1 MKSAPPRSPNVPQRK
16 DLTPSNLNFPVVGIG
31 ASAGGLQAVKAF
43 FEHMPRD
50 CGMAFVV
57 ILHLSPDHQSV
68 AGKIIQET
76 TRMPVSQVN
85 DATPIEKNHVYVI
98 SPAQLLKMNDGY
110 LAVSPS
116 VREGGPHI
124 AIDLFFRDLAD
135 THKERA
141 FCLILSGTGSD
152 GAVGLSRIKE
162 QGGITLVQAPED
174 AEYDGMPLAAIETQM
189 VDLVLP
195 VVEMPQKLLE
205 LWRNAQS
212 IVLPTMERE
221 VSAARVGFAGI
232 LARLADVVAA
242 MVVRGWV
249 ECACGNASGLV
260 AALRDPRLAGAL
272 LALHQQPGRDWTV
285 AQLAEQCNTS
295 RSAFADRFQ
304 VTIGMTPLRYV
315 TELRMRLASQWLTLE
330 RLPIEEVAQRLGY
343 TSQAAFS
350 RAFKRITGKTPGLS
364 RKVRQPIVT

>member
-1 MKSAPPRSPNVPQRK
+1 MSAEQFALASDLINELLRGMRLRGVDYRRIQASPSFGLGFAEKPGHAWFHFMAVGNAVLRMEDGTTYALSAGNAVFISHGAAHQLYSHADVPVQDIDRL
-16 DLTPSNLNFPVVGIG
+16 DGVPLGDTVSAVHTGTDASPTPSTILFSGCMEFELGSIH
-31 ASAGGLQAVKAF
+31 GLGKL
-43 FEHMPRD
+43 MPGLMLIDADGQRYP
-50 CGMAFVV
+50 GLVP
-57 ILHLSPDHQSV
+57 IL
-68 AGKIIQET
+68 T
-76 TRMPVSQVN
+76 
-85 DATPIEKNHVYVI
+85 
-98 SPAQLLKMNDGY
+98 
-110 LAVSPS
+110 
-116 VREGGPHI
+116 
-124 AIDLFFRDLAD
+124 
-135 THKERA
+135 
-141 FCLILSGTGSD
+141 
-152 GAVGLSRIKE
+152 
-162 QGGITLVQAPED
+162 
-174 AEYDGMPLAAIETQM
+174 
-189 VDLVLP
+189 
-195 VVEMPQKLLE
+195 
-205 LWRNAQS
+205 
-212 IVLPTMERE
+212 TMERE

-350 RAFKRITGKTPGLS
+350 RAFKRVTGKTPGLS